1 MTARAIRAI
10 LECAR
15 HERLL
20 AVRSRWT
27 QLFAVTF
34 AALAVAVAGSGYVLT
49 GGVGLQD
56 FARTAVSL
64 VQLVTILVPLTALTT
79 GVLALVPE
87 RGAAEL
93 LYSQPVPRGAILIG
107 RLLGLFTAL
116 VAAQAIGFGI
126 AGLVIFTSTGE
137 DGLIGFLLVILGSAV
152 LTAVSLGA
160 AAIIAV
166 GAQGRRAR
174 TIAITLILW
183 FAAVVLYDV
192 AALGAAS
199 LLPSG
204 RASRLLIVSVIVN
217 PVDAVRTGV
226 LLGTEG
232 AAAFGAAS
240 LAFLRF
246 TGGTLGAGV
255 WLGVSV
261 LFWIVLLPVLAVRRL
276 NRADI

>member
-1 MTARAIRAI
+1 M
-10 LECAR
+10 
-15 HERLL
+15 
-20 AVRSRWT
+20 
-27 QLFAVTF
+27 
-34 AALAVAVAGSGYVLT
+34 
-49 GGVGLQD
+49 
-56 FARTAVSL
+56 
-64 VQLVTILVPLTALTT
+64 
-79 GVLALVPE
+79 
-87 RGAAEL
+87 
-93 LYSQPVPRGAILIG
+93 PRGAILIG
-107 RLLGLFTAL
+107 RLLGLFIAL
-116 VAAQAIGFGI
+116 GAAQAMGFGV

-137 DGLIGFLLVILGSAV
+137 DGLTGFLLVILGSAA

-166 GAQGRRAR
+166 SAQGRRAR
-174 TIAITLILW
+174 TMAITLILW
-183 FAAVVLYDV
+183 FATVVLYDV

-246 TGGTLGAGV
+246 TGRPAWGGRLARRVRLVLDRCAAGS
-255 WLGVSV
+255 GRA
-261 LFWIVLLPVLAVRRL
+261 PTQP
-276 NRADI
+276 ADI